1 MLPQRAQKWVSA
13 TGAWQF
19 QHFVPADRLVSSRRV
34 CVTLIF
40 VWLWPDAGRSRAAA
54 RRRKFRDCRS
64 SEISSGEGTAAT
76 ATPRGLWILEHE
88 ALLHQVFE
96 IIERGVVKVEIAFR
110 VHENTGAILFEDFVA
125 ISRFGIEPHRVRQPG
140 TAASLHT
147 HTQPAGVS
155 RHALFR
161 QQLADFCC
169 CFFAYVNHTSV
180 FL

>member
-19 QHFVPADRLVSSRRV
+19 QHFVPANGPVSSRRV
-34 CVTLIF
+34 CVILMF
-40 VWLWPDAGRSRAAA
+40 VWLGPDAGRNRAAP
-54 RRRKFRDCRS
+54 RRRKLRECRS

-96 IIERGVVKVEIAFR
+96 IIQRGVVKVQIAFR

-125 ISRFGIEPHRVRQPG
+125 ISRFRIERDR
-140 TAASLHT
+140 
-147 HTQPAGVS
+147 
-155 RHALFR
+155 
-161 QQLADFCC
+161 
-169 CFFAYVNHTSV
+169 
-180 FL
+180 